1 MHETKNEDESMKEKK
16 SIRVVIAE
24 DDFLVS
30 VEIERILKSK
40 GYEIVGKASNGNEAL
55 ELVHSQHPD
64 VVVMDIKMP
73 EVDGLE
79 ASRLVQESCPTP
91 VVVLTAHET
100 DDFLEKASAAGVGA
114 YLVKPPHPGELERGI
129 SIAMARHGDLMKLRQ
144 LYLEIE
150 AKNNELEKALEEI
163 KTLRG
168 IVPICSFCKKIRD
181 DEGFWNQV
189 EAYMSAHSEAR
200 FSHSVC
206 PQCLEENYPEFADEI
221 LTK

>member
-200 FSHSVC
+200 FSHSIC